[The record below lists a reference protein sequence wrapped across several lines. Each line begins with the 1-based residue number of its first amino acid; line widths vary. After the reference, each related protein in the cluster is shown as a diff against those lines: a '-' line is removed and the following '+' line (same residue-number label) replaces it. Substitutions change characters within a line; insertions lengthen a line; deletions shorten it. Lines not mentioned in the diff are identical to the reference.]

1 MGWVPPSSS
10 GCPWPHPA
18 LSTSRD
24 GAPTA
29 SLSKKSTLGSSSPLL
44 LTSGLFNNP
53 QVSSSFCVSL
63 WLLKETLCHP
73 LFLQEAK
80 RCPRSPACRAV
91 LSALLPSCAPEWIT
105 APRASPAKLWVVLG
119 GAQVPAG
126 SEPAAGGMATVS
138 HVLLEQMDES
148 GEGIPAL

>member
-1 MGWVPPSSS
+1 M
-10 GCPWPHPA
+10 
-18 LSTSRD
+18 
-24 GAPTA
+24 
-29 SLSKKSTLGSSSPLL
+29 
-44 LTSGLFNNP
+44 
-53 QVSSSFCVSL
+53 
-63 WLLKETLCHP
+63 
-73 LFLQEAK
+73 
-80 RCPRSPACRAV
+80 